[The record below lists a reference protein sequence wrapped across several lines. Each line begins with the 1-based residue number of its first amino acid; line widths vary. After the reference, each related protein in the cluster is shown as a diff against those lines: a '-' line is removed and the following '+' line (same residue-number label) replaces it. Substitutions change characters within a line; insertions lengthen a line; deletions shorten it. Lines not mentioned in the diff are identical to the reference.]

1 MTRSD
6 AAPAIPG
13 AISVKDDWE
22 IKRLKWSVESA
33 KNGVWG
39 DDPIGNADDIK
50 CIRVADFNRV
60 KMSVV
65 DIPTIRNV
73 RKFDRNG
80 RLVLPGDLLLEK
92 SGGGEVQPVGAVAMY
107 LGEEPAV
114 CSNFVARVS
123 CAPNTDGRFFL
134 YVHAALYSSRINV
147 RSIKQTSGIQN
158 LDANAYFSE
167 FVAYPPI
174 AVQRDIADFLDRETA
189 EADALVAKYE
199 RLIELFEEKRVAL
212 VTQAV
217 TEGFDP
223 SVPMKDSGVEW
234 ISKIPAHWQV
244 QRLSRVFKT
253 IGSGTT
259 PPAAEEEWY
268 GGDMPFVTT
277 AELRE
282 NIIVESAKSVT
293 TSALRQFSSLRVYPP
308 GTLLLAMYGATI
320 GRSAILGVPATVN
333 QACCALGGSTI
344 VSTDFAFKWFQA
356 YRSEITALGVG
367 GGQPNISQDL
377 VRALLIPIPPL
388 DEQQSIKKHLDTELL
403 HIDKL
408 RSRVNNAIKLAKEHR
423 SALITAA
430 VTGQIDVSTYRSN
443 KHPIEVPA

>member
-1 MTRSD
+1 MKAETHVSFVPMAAISETGFMDIEETKILEDVNSGYTFFRDGDVVIAKITPCFENGKGAIARNLVNGIGFGTTELFVLRPSAEVDGRFLYYFTASD
-6 AAPAIPG
+6 YFRRTGTGLMYGAGGQKRIPDSLILDIPFPAIPRR
-13 AISVKDDWE
+13 E
-22 IKRLKWSVESA
+22 Q
-33 KNGVWG
+33 
-39 DDPIGNADDIK
+39 
-50 CIRVADFNRV
+50 
-60 KMSVV
+60 
-65 DIPTIRNV
+65 
-73 RKFDRNG
+73 
-80 RLVLPGDLLLEK
+80 K
-92 SGGGEVQPVGAVAMY
+92 S
-107 LGEEPAV
+107 
-114 CSNFVARVS
+114 
-123 CAPNTDGRFFL
+123 
-134 YVHAALYSSRINV
+134 
-147 RSIKQTSGIQN
+147 
-158 LDANAYFSE
+158 
-167 FVAYPPI
+167 
-174 AVQRDIADFLDRETA
+174 IADFLDRETA

-199 RLIELFEEKRVAL
+199 RLIELLEEKRVAL

-293 TSALRQFSSLRVYPP
+293 TSALREFSSLRVYPP